1 MSSKPPLGGRVG
13 ALCTAELGVD
23 DPIVAKVVF
32 LGHRSGPRGLK
43 VTAGAQATVNVQRPC
58 IVLLPERCRE
68 MESSISPDV
77 DVVNLLARASTHKI
91 KNVKVFEVAAEVV
104 SEIDAEG
111 RVVACCSPVGRVSLK
126 GFSSDQIQAV
136 YIPVQEILVQWCV
149 VLERKTAK
157 RVKHAIGNTP

>member
-91 KNVKVFEVAAEVV
+91 KNVKVFEVASEVV

>member
-1 MSSKPPLGGRVG
+1 MSSKPPLGGRAG
-13 ALCTAELGVD
+13 TLCAAELGVD
-23 DPIVAKVVF
+23 DPIVAKVV
-32 LGHRSGPRGLK
+32 LTGNRTSPRGLK
-43 VTAGAQATVNVQRPC
+43 VTAGAQATVNVQ
-58 IVLLPERCRE
+58 IIFMYTLPERCRE
-68 MESSISPDV
+68 MEASISPDV
-77 DVVNLLARASTHKI
+77 DVVNLLARAITRKI
-91 KNVKVFEVAAEVV
+91 KDVKVFEVAAEVV

-136 YIPVQEILVQWCV
+136 YFPVQEILVQWCV